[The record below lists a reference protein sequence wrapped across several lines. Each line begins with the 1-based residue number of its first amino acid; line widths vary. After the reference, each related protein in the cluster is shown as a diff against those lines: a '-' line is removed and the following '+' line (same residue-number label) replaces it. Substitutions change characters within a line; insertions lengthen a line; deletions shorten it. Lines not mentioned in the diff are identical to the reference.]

1 MQLELTQQTATRRP
15 RIRPLGSLLLEV
27 CVYLKQGKKGGTGP
41 LTPHEKNAF
50 ATVMKMRSLFQ
61 FADGRQN
68 HGFKSACVLVPQPSE
83 SDRSDAGILRSE
95 WPERR

>member
-15 RIRPLGSLLLEV
+15 VHPSSRVPFAGSL
-27 CVYLKQGKKGGTGP
+27 CDLKQGKKGGTGP
-41 LTPHEKNAF
+41 LTPHEKIAF

-68 HGFKSACVLVPQPSE
+68 HDFKPACVLIPPPSE
-83 SDRSDAGILRSE
+83 SGRSDAGILRSE
-95 WPERR
+95 WGEGR